1 MEETQLSPAVSTNPT
16 PYTTAPSSPHR
27 FPNFFY
33 SAPTSPIHALV
44 GFQQHH
50 HNNDFAF
57 DFTQPPS
64 LSAADEL
71 FHAGQIKP
79 LKPPV
84 SDHPPKS
91 PTFSPKCKKKNFDPF
106 TQALNQ
112 TPGDQA
118 QNPPKRGRE
127 TTINTARTRDKVSRS
142 SSPFRISDILS
153 DEDNNQKN
161 SLTWYPRDNY
171 DKS

>member
-1 MEETQLSPAVSTNPT
+1 MEIQQSPAVSTNAT

-50 HNNDFAF
+50 DNDFAF
-57 DFTQPPS
+57 DFTGRQQPPS
-64 LSAADEL
+64 ISAADEL
-71 FHAGQIKP
+71 FHAGKIKP

-84 SDHPPKS
+84 SDDPPKS
-91 PTFSPKCKKKNFDPF
+91 PTFSPKCKEKNFDSF
-106 TQALNQ
+106 TEALNQ
-112 TPGDQA
+112 TPGDQS
-118 QNPPKRGRE
+118 QNQPKRGRE
-127 TTINTARTRDKVSRS
+127 TTINTTRTRDKVSRS

-161 SLTWYPRDNY
+161 SLTW
-171 DKS
+171 